1 MHFLPDRGL
10 ALYLRETCD
19 GHGSMARPVQP
30 VRLTLVAR
38 WCPDMDDQMRDRAT
52 FVTLLSLSTRAG
64 GRARR
69 GASLGDGHQS
79 VVYLGRSIHYTRPIV
94 ARHFGRGVPYLV
106 PMGMEEECK

>member
-1 MHFLPDRGL
+1 MGRWPVLSSLCASPSL
-10 ALYLRETCD
+10 
-19 GHGSMARPVQP
+19 HGGAPTWTTRY
-30 VRLTLVAR
+30 T
-38 WCPDMDDQMRDRAT
+38 DRAT
-52 FVTLLSLSTRAG
+52 FVTLLSLSTRAVG
-64 GRARR
+64 HARR